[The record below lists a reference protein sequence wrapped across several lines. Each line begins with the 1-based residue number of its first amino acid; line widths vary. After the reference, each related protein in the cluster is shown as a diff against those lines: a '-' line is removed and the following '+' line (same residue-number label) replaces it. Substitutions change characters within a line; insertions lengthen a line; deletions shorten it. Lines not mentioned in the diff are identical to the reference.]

1 MRCVMAAS
9 TDFPF
14 CECRPCAVRNLEAGC
29 ERDKQSRTLQ
39 WSTRCQCRHHDA
51 RWKLPSTQDK
61 ERTFRPNEPDPL
73 ACPAG
78 DLRAACSH
86 ARPPFVP
93 ATCYLRH
100 PGQAIPRLSHTLDVY
115 AQHPRTVLEP
125 NPHNVLASFE
135 RARQTPVVGQ
145 RLSLRRGWQLRLEN
159 EAGPSSRVQACR
171 TQAARARATS

>member
-1 MRCVMAAS
+1 
-9 TDFPF
+9 
-14 CECRPCAVRNLEAGC
+14 
-29 ERDKQSRTLQ
+29 
-39 WSTRCQCRHHDA
+39 
-51 RWKLPSTQDK
+51 
-61 ERTFRPNEPDPL
+61 
-73 ACPAG
+73 
-78 DLRAACSH
+78 
-86 ARPPFVP
+86 VP